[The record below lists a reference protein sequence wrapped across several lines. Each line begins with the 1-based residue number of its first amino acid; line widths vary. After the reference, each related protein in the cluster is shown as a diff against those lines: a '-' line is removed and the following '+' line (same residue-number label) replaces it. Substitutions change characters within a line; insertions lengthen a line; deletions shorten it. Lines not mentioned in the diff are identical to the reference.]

1 MKKLLNKAVLF
12 ETLISMKYIIIL
24 ELLVVII
31 GTLMKIS
38 EVHNSIFHNFDYF
51 RSYSSI
57 EIVLIMMML
66 AAMNFLISI
75 GVMGINKHKNFLFL
89 SSQPIT
95 REEMIFTKGFIALSL
110 SFINIALYMY
120 INFIDFIANKQ
131 LYRYFIINYNNQF
144 LIKELVLLITFSIVF
159 FTYIFLVNGIVNN
172 GIAAIITTIA
182 IPLYPF
188 AFVMLAHSLVP
199 YRFRGFLGEILG
211 YILGNASRYAN
222 GENIFKVTVIVSLII
237 IVICAVVW
245 KLIIIN
251 IYKKIKIE
259 NMNKLFISNAVSK
272 VINVLLCIILS
283 LLVGNIMVAVIFIF
297 SNIFISNPYQSI
309 QTPRIVLLV
318 SSAIAAPMIYKMQN
332 KLTKLY
338 GSN

>member
-24 ELLVVII
+24 ELLVVVI
-31 GTLMKIS
+31 GALMNIS
-38 EVHNSIFHNFDYF
+38 GVHNSIFNNFDYF
-51 RSYSSI
+51 RSYLRM
-57 EIVLIMMML
+57 EIVIGMMIL

-110 SFINIALYMY
+110 SLINIALYMY

-131 LYRYFIINYNNQF
+131 LYKYFLVNYNNQF
-144 LIKELVLLITFSIVF
+144 LIKELILLITFSIAF
-159 FTYIFLVNGIVNN
+159 FTYIFLINGIVNN

-188 AFVMLAHSLVP
+188 VFILLADSLVP

-211 YILGNASRYAN
+211 YILGNTSRYAN
-222 GENIFKVTVIVSLII
+222 GENIFKVTAIVSLII

-245 KLIIIN
+245 KVVIIN

-283 LLVGNIMVAVIFIF
+283 LLVGNIIVVVIFIF
-297 SNIFISNPYQSI
+297 SNMFISNPYQSI

-318 SSAIAAPMIYKMQN
+318 SSAIVAPMIYKMQN

-338 GSN
+338 WSN

>member
-24 ELLVVII
+24 ELLVVVI
-31 GTLMKIS
+31 GALMKIS
-38 EVHNSIFHNFDYF
+38 EVHNSILNNFDYF
-51 RSYSSI
+51 RSYLSI
-57 EIVLIMMML
+57 DIVVIMMML

-95 REEMIFTKGFIALSL
+95 REEMIFTKAFIALSL

-120 INFIDFIANKQ
+120 INFIDFIGNKQ
-131 LYRYFIINYNNQF
+131 LYRYFLINYNNQF
-144 LIKELVLLITFSIVF
+144 LIKELVLLITFSIGF
-159 FTYIFLVNGIVNN
+159 FTYIFLINGIVNN

-182 IPLYPF
+182 IPFYPF
-188 AFVMLAHSLVP
+188 VFILLAHSLVP
-199 YRFRGFLGEILG
+199 YRFSGFLGKILR
-211 YILGNASRYAN
+211 YIWENTLSYAN
-222 GENIFKVTVIVSLII
+222 GEKIFKVTVIVSLII
-237 IVICAVVW
+237 IVVCAAVW
-245 KLIIIN
+245 KVIIN

-259 NMNKLFISNAVSK
+259 NMNKLFISNTVSK
-272 VINVLLCIILS
+272 VINVLVCIILS

-297 SNIFISNPYQSI
+297 LNIFIANPYQSI
-309 QTPRIVLLV
+309 QMPRIVLIV
-318 SSAIAAPMIYKMQN
+318 SSTIAAPMIYKMQN